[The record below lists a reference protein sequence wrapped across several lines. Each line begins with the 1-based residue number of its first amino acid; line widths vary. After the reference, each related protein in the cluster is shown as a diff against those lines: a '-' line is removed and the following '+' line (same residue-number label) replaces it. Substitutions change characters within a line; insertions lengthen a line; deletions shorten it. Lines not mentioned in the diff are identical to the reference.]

1 MRRLAERGAH
11 AILCA
16 ALALSL
22 GCGRQRTAQVGTV
35 EEEDQQLVSMLHVAD
50 PNTAIQLVRGFH
62 DIEQNAWRW
71 TRGSFSVALK
81 VPAGA
86 SERGAV
92 LELKF
97 VAPEPVIERLKEVTL
112 SASVN
117 GHALEAETYSK
128 AGEYTYRRELPAAAL
143 QQEAVTVDFALDKYL
158 AAGEVETR
166 ELGIIVSSAGLIG
179 K

>member
-1 MRRLAERGAH
+1 MRRLGAGRYR
-11 AILCA
+11 AFICA

-35 EEEDQQLVSMLHVAD
+35 EEEDQQLVSVLHVAD
-50 PNTAIQLVRGFH
+50 PDTAAQLVRGFH

-86 SERGAV
+86 SERGAA

-97 VAPEPVIERLKEVTL
+97 VVPEPVIERLKDVQL

-117 GHALEAETYSK
+117 GHPLEAETYYK
-128 AGEYTYRRELPAAAL
+128 AGEYTYRRELPGAAL
-143 QQEAVTVDFALDKYL
+143 QQDVVTVDFTLDKYL